1 MTQMQK
7 LKPIDITGPHFRANP
22 FPMFKQ
28 WRDQT
33 PVVPVRDMMNKRA
46 WLVTRYDDVETLLK
60 DDTRF
65 VKNQRSIPDSN
76 QRGMWLPGFIKALQ
90 TNMLDTDIPDHTRLR
105 GLVHQAFMPRLI
117 AQMHDHITKLS
128 HQLIDQAIKKGEMDL
143 IKDFAAQIPMTIIS
157 EMLGVQEKDRL
168 NFHHWSLKMVT
179 VTSPMDGITAL
190 PGIYQLSNYLKRLF
204 QEHRENPRDNLT
216 TALLKAEENGSG
228 LSEDEMLGMAGLL
241 LSAGQETTANL
252 IGNGALA
259 LLTHPEQLERLK
271 TEPNL
276 MKPAI
281 EELMRFTAPVMVATP
296 RYAAQNLEIAGT
308 SIGKGDV
315 VYAGLGSA
323 NHDEQRFLH
332 PQNLILD
339 RANNK
344 HLGFGMGMHYCVG
357 APLAR
362 LEASVAFAVLFERI
376 PNLQLA
382 VKPEELRWASSF
394 VPRGLKAL
402 PVKF

>member
-1 MTQMQK
+1 MPQM
-7 LKPIDITGPHFRANP
+7 KPIDISNPSFRANP

-28 WRDQT
+28 WREQT
-33 PVVPVRDMMNKRA
+33 PVVPIRDMLAPRA
-46 WLVTRYDDVETLLK
+46 WLVTRYNDVENLLK

-65 VKNQRSIPDSN
+65 VKNQRSLN
-76 QRGMWLPGFIKALQ
+76 QRQIPMPSFIKALQ
-90 TNMLDTDIPDHTRLR
+90 ANMLETDVPDHTRLR

-117 AQMHDHITKLS
+117 AQMHDHVTKLS
-128 HQLIDQAIKKGEMDL
+128 HQLLDQAIQRGEMDL

-168 NFHHWSLKMVT
+168 NFHHWSLKMV
-179 VTSPMDGITAL
+179 SISAPLDGIAAL
-190 PGIYQLSNYLKRLF
+190 PSIYQLSQYLKRLF
-204 QEHRENPRDNLT
+204 QEHRQNPRDNLT
-216 TALLKAEENGSG
+216 SALLKAEENGST
-228 LSEDEMLGMAGLL
+228 LSQDELLGMAGLL

-259 LLTHPEQLERLK
+259 LLTRPDQLERLK
-271 TEPNL
+271 TEPAL

-281 EELMRFTAPVMVATP
+281 EELMRFTAPIMVATP
-296 RYAAQNLEIAGT
+296 RYAAQDLEIAGT
-308 SIGKGDV
+308 SIRQGDV

-323 NHDEQRFLH
+323 NHDEQRFDNPH
-332 PQNLILD
+332 NLMLD
-339 RANNK
+339 RENNK

-362 LEASVAFAVLFERI
+362 LEASVAFGVLFERL
-376 PNLQLA
+376 PNITLA
-382 VKPEELRWASSF
+382 VKPEELKWARSF